1 MSRKV
6 FISFLG
12 TTDYFPSRYY
22 RGKKFCSDVEKYV
35 QIAALQ
41 YVQRQGTWTKD
52 DIAYILL
59 TSLAEERNWRDNGH
73 KDRDG
78 NIKENNGLESCIKRN
93 HFLFRYQ
100 AIPNIPEGKN
110 EKEIWQIFKT
120 IHDLI
125 NEGDEL
131 YFDITHGYR
140 YLPMLVVVLG
150 NYSKFLEK
158 AKVVHILYGNY
169 EGRDKDEKGIFIT
182 PARSPIVDL
191 QSFST
196 LQDWTYAV
204 ADFINNGNADR
215 MSALTYDISAPLI
228 KKGHERA
235 DAFNRLVLSI
245 KDFAKDMET
254 CRGQNIVN
262 GTNMTTLGE
271 NLKNIQSLLQQDNE
285 ASVDELLI
293 PVFGKI
299 REMVVDFDTDRNI
312 QNGFVAVGWCI
323 NHRLYQQAITIL
335 QESVKNYFCTMLGYQ
350 IEDDTKRKVIEA
362 LLEAAKYTSAYMLP
376 VEIGL
381 PKGETEWSVAMK
393 DIASD
398 YDALRKLRND
408 FNHSGFNERPAS
420 PSTIEETIKDK
431 YEFIKRKLSICLS
444 I

>member
-1 MSRKV
+1 MPRKV

-12 TTDYFPSRYY
+12 TTDYFPSMYY

-41 YVQRQGTWTKD
+41 YVQRQAVWTKE

-59 TSLAEERNWRDNGH
+59 TKSAEERNWHDNGH
-73 KDRDG
+73 LDRDG
-78 NIKENNGLESCIKRN
+78 NVKENAGLESCLKKCGFPFQY
-93 HFLFRYQ
+93 H
-100 AIPNIPEGKN
+100 PVTNIPEGKN

-125 NEGDEL
+125 KDNDEL

-158 AKVVHILYGNY
+158 AKVMHILYGNY
-169 EGRDKDEKGIFIT
+169 EGRDRDENGNFIT

-215 MSALTYDISAPLI
+215 MSALTYDVSAPLI

-235 DAFNRLVLSI
+235 DALNRLVLSI

-254 CRGQNIVN
+254 CRGQNIVS
-262 GTNMTTLGE
+262 GVHTTALND
-271 NLKNIQSLLQQDNE
+271 NLRNLQSLLQNDNE

-293 PVFGKI
+293 PVFEKI
-299 REMVVDFDTDRNI
+299 REMVADFDTDTNI
-312 QNGFVAVGWCI
+312 QNGFNAVGWCI

-335 QESVKNYFCTMLGYQ
+335 QESIKNYFCVMLGYQ
-350 IEDDTKRKVIEA
+350 IDDDTKRKAIEA

-376 VEIGL
+376 MEIGL
-381 PKGETEWSVAMK
+381 PKGQTEWAAAMK
-393 DIASD
+393 DIAHD
-398 YDALRKLRND
+398 YDVLRKLRND
-408 FNHSGFNERPAS
+408 FNHGGFNERPAS
-420 PSTIEETIKDK
+420 PSDIEDTIKEK
-431 YEFIKRKLSICLS
+431 FESIKSTLCI
-444 I
+444 

>member
-1 MSRKV
+1 MPRKV

-12 TTDYFPSRYY
+12 TTDYFPSKYY
-22 RGKKFCSDVEKYV
+22 RGKKFCSGVEKFV

-41 YVQRQGTWTKD
+41 YLQKPAVWTKD

-59 TSLAEERNWRDNGH
+59 TDAAEKRNWCDNGYT
-73 KDRDG
+73 DRNG
-78 NIKENNGLESCIKRN
+78 NPNVGLESTLMSMNFPFTCK
-93 HFLFRYQ
+93 
-100 AIPNIPEGKN
+100 AITNIPEGKN
-110 EKEIWQIFKT
+110 EKEIWQIFKA

-125 NEGDEL
+125 KDGDEL
-131 YFDITHGYR
+131 HFDITHAYR

-158 AKVVHILYGNY
+158 AKVMHILYGNY
-169 EGRDKDEKGIFIT
+169 EGRDKDESGNFIV

-215 MSALTYDISAPLI
+215 MTALTYDVSAPLI
-228 KKGHERA
+228 KKGQERA
-235 DAFNRLVLSI
+235 DALNRLVLSI

-254 CRGQNIVN
+254 CRGQNIVSGVHITSMN
-262 GTNMTTLGE
+262 D
-271 NLKNIQSLLQQDNE
+271 NLRNLQTLLQNDNE

-299 REMVVDFDTDRNI
+299 QEMAADFETGTNI
-312 QNGFVAVGWCI
+312 QNGFMAVDWCI

-335 QESVKNYFCTMLGYQ
+335 QESVKNYFCVMLGYR
-350 IEDDTKRKVIEA
+350 IDDDTKRKAVEA
-362 LLEAAKYTSAYMLP
+362 LLEEAKYKSAYMLP

-381 PKGETEWSVAMK
+381 PKRKTKWSEAMK
-393 DIASD
+393 DIAHD
-398 YDALRKLRND
+398 YDVLRKLRND
-408 FNHSGFNERPAS
+408 FNHGGFNELPAS
-420 PSTIEETIKDK
+420 PSEIEETITDK
-431 YEFIKRKLSICLS
+431 YKSIKSALCI
-444 I
+444 

>member
-1 MSRKV
+1 MPRKV

-22 RGKKFCSDVEKYV
+22 RGKKFCSEVEKYV

-41 YVQRQGTWTKD
+41 YVQRQAVWTKED
-52 DIAYILL
+52 VAYILL
-59 TSLAEERNWRDNGH
+59 TKSAEERNWRDNGH
-73 KDRDG
+73 RDRDG
-78 NIKENNGLESCIKRN
+78 NVKGNAGLESCLKKCGFPFQY
-93 HFLFRYQ
+93 H
-100 AIPNIPEGKN
+100 PVSDIPEGKN

-125 NEGDEL
+125 KDGDEL

-158 AKVVHILYGNY
+158 AKVMHILYGNY
-169 EGRDKDEKGIFIT
+169 EGRDRDENGSFIT

-215 MSALTYDISAPLI
+215 MSALTYDVSAPLI

-235 DAFNRLVLSI
+235 DALNRLVLSI

-262 GTNMTTLGE
+262 GVNTTALND
-271 NLKNIQSLLQQDNE
+271 NLRSLQSLLQNDNE

-293 PVFGKI
+293 PVFEKI
-299 REMVVDFDTDRNI
+299 RDMVADFDTDTNI
-312 QNGFVAVGWCI
+312 NNGFNAVGWCI

-335 QESVKNYFCTMLGYQ
+335 QESIKNYFCVLLDYQ
-350 IEDDTKRKVIEA
+350 IDDDIKRKAIEA

-381 PKGETEWSVAMK
+381 PKGETEWSMAMK
-393 DIASD
+393 EIAHD
-398 YDALRKLRND
+398 YDVLRKLRND

-420 PSTIEETIKDK
+420 PSDIEDAIREK
-431 YEFIKRKLSICLS
+431 YESIKSALGI
-444 I
+444 

>member
-22 RGKKFCSDVEKYV
+22 KGKKFCSEVEKYV

-41 YVQRQGTWTKD
+41 YVQRQAFWTKD
-52 DIAYILL
+52 DVAYFLL
-59 TSLAEERNWRDNGH
+59 TQLAEERNWRDNGH
-73 KDRDG
+73 KDREG
-78 NIKENNGLESCIKRN
+78 NVKENDGLESCLKKSK
-93 HFLFRYQ
+93 FQFKYQ
-100 AIPNIPEGKN
+100 PIPNIPEGKN

>member
-1 MSRKV
+1 MPRKV

-41 YVQRQGTWTKD
+41 YVQRQAVWTRD
-52 DIAYILL
+52 DVAYILL
-59 TSLAEERNWRDNGH
+59 TDAAEVRNWHDNGYT
-73 KDRDG
+73 DR
-78 NIKENNGLESCIKRN
+78 NGSPNVGLKSTIQSKGFPFTCK
-93 HFLFRYQ
+93 
-100 AIPNIPEGKN
+100 AITNIPEGKN

-120 IHDLI
+120 IHNLI
-125 NEGDEL
+125 KDGDEL

-158 AKVVHILYGNY
+158 AKVMHILYGNY
-169 EGRDKDEKGIFIT
+169 EGRDRDENGNFVT

-215 MSALTYDISAPLI
+215 MSALTYDVSAPLI

-235 DAFNRLVLSI
+235 DALNRLVLSI

-254 CRGQNIVN
+254 CRGQNIVSGVHSIAIN
-262 GTNMTTLGE
+262 E
-271 NLKNIQSLLQQDNE
+271 NIRNLRSLLQSDNE

-299 REMVVDFDTDRNI
+299 REMVADFDTDTNI
-312 QNGFVAVGWCI
+312 QNGFIAVGWCI
-323 NHRLYQQAITIL
+323 DHRLYQQAITIL
-335 QESVKNYFCTMLGYQ
+335 QESVKNYFCVILGYQ
-350 IEDDTKRKVIEA
+350 IDDDTKRKAIEA
-362 LLEAAKYTSAYMLP
+362 LLEAAKYTSAYLLP

-381 PKGETEWSVAMK
+381 PKGETAWSMGMK
-393 DIASD
+393 DIAHD
-398 YDALRKLRND
+398 YDVLRKLRND
-408 FNHSGFNERPAS
+408 FNHGGFNERPAS
-420 PSTIEETIKDK
+420 PSDIEDTIREK
-431 YEFIKRKLSICLS
+431 YESIKLALDI
-444 I
+444 

>member
-1 MSRKV
+1 MPRKV

-41 YVQRQGTWTKD
+41 YVQRQAVWTKED
-52 DIAYILL
+52 MAYILL
-59 TSLAEERNWRDNGH
+59 TKSAEERNWRDNGH
-73 KDRDG
+73 RDRDG
-78 NIKENNGLESCIKRN
+78 NVKENTGLESCLKKCSFP
-93 HFLFRYQ
+93 FLYH
-100 AIPNIPEGKN
+100 PVTNIPEGKN

-120 IHDLI
+120 IHNLI
-125 NEGDEL
+125 KDGDEL

-158 AKVVHILYGNY
+158 ARVMHILYGNY
-169 EGRDKDEKGIFIT
+169 EGRDRDENGNFIT

-215 MSALTYDISAPLI
+215 MSALTYDVSAPLI

-235 DAFNRLVLSI
+235 DALNRLVLSI
-245 KDFAKDMET
+245 KDFSKDMET
-254 CRGQNIVN
+254 CRGQNIVS
-262 GTNMTTLGE
+262 GVHTTAMND
-271 NLKNIQSLLQQDNE
+271 NLRNLQSLLLNDNE

-299 REMVVDFDTDRNI
+299 REMVVDFDTDTNI
-312 QNGFVAVGWCI
+312 QNGFMAVGWCI

-335 QESVKNYFCTMLGYQ
+335 QESVKNYFCVMLGYQ
-350 IEDDTKRKVIEA
+350 IDDDTKRKAVEA
-362 LLEAAKYTSAYMLP
+362 LFEAAKYTSAYMLP
-376 VEIGL
+376 VEIGS
-381 PKGETEWSVAMK
+381 PKGETEWAMAMK
-393 DIASD
+393 DIALD
-398 YDALRKLRND
+398 YDVLRKLRND
-408 FNHSGFNERPAS
+408 FNHGGFNERPSS
-420 PSTIEETIKDK
+420 PSDIEDTIKEK
-431 YEFIKRKLSICLS
+431 YESIKSALGI
-444 I
+444 

>member
-1 MSRKV
+1 MPRKV

-12 TTDYFPSRYY
+12 TTDYFPSMYY

-41 YVQRQGTWTKD
+41 YVQRQAVWTKE

-59 TSLAEERNWRDNGH
+59 TKSAEERNWHDNGH
-73 KDRDG
+73 LDRDG
-78 NIKENNGLESCIKRN
+78 NVKENAGLESCLKKCGFPFQY
-93 HFLFRYQ
+93 H
-100 AIPNIPEGKN
+100 PVTNIPEGKN

-125 NEGDEL
+125 KDDDEL

-158 AKVVHILYGNY
+158 AKVMHILYGNY
-169 EGRDKDEKGIFIT
+169 EGRDRDENGNFIT

-215 MSALTYDISAPLI
+215 MSTLTYDVSAPLI

-235 DAFNRLVLSI
+235 DALNRLVLSI

-254 CRGQNIVN
+254 CRGQNIVS
-262 GTNMTTLGE
+262 GVHTTAMND
-271 NLKNIQSLLQQDNE
+271 NLRNLQSLLQNDNE

-299 REMVVDFDTDRNI
+299 REMVADFDTDTNI
-312 QNGFVAVGWCI
+312 QNGFMAVGWCI

-335 QESVKNYFCTMLGYQ
+335 QESIKNYFAVLLGYQ
-350 IEDDTKRKVIEA
+350 IDDDTKRKAIEA

-376 VEIGL
+376 VVIGL
-381 PKGETEWSVAMK
+381 PKGQTEWAAAMK
-393 DIASD
+393 DISHD
-398 YDALRKLRND
+398 YDVLRKLRND
-408 FNHSGFNERPAS
+408 FNHGGFNERPAS
-420 PSTIEETIKDK
+420 PSDIEDTIREK
-431 YEFIKRKLSICLS
+431 YESIKLALGI
-444 I
+444 

>member
-12 TTDYFPSRYY
+12 TTDYFPSMYY
-22 RGKKFCSDVEKYV
+22 RGKKFCSEVEKYV

-41 YVQRQGTWTKD
+41 YVQRQAVWTKD
-52 DIAYILL
+52 DVAYFLL
-59 TSLAEERNWRDNGH
+59 TQLAEERNWRDNGH
-73 KDRDG
+73 KDREG
-78 NIKENNGLESCIKRN
+78 NIKENDGLESRFKN
-93 HFLFRYQ
+93 SHFPFKYQ

-169 EGRDKDEKGIFIT
+169 EGRDKDENGDFIS

-215 MSALTYDISAPLI
+215 MSALTYDVSAPLI

-235 DAFNRLVLSI
+235 DAINRLVLSI

-254 CRGQNIVN
+254 CRGQNIVESGN
-262 GTNMTTLGE
+262 TKALNE
-271 NLKNIQSLLQQDNE
+271 NLRNLQSLLQNDNE
-285 ASVDELLI
+285 VSVDELLI
-293 PVFGKI
+293 PVFEKI
-299 REMVVDFDTDRNI
+299 QEMVADFDTGRNI

-335 QESVKNYFCTMLGYQ
+335 QESVKNYFCSKLDYD
-350 IEDDTKRKVIEA
+350 IKDDTKRKAIES

-381 PKGETEWSVAMK
+381 PKGVTKWSVAMK
-393 DIASD
+393 DVAND

-420 PSTIEETIKDK
+420 PSAIEDMIKDK
-431 YEFIKRKLSICLS
+431 YESIKLALDI
-444 I
+444 

>member
-22 RGKKFCSDVEKYV
+22 RGKKFCSEVEKYV

-41 YVQRQGTWTKD
+41 YVQGKAVWTKED
-52 DIAYILL
+52 VAYILL
-59 TSLAEERNWRDNGH
+59 TKSAEERNWHDNGH
-73 KDRDG
+73 RDRDG
-78 NIKENNGLESCIKRN
+78 NVKENAGLESCLKRN
-93 HFLFRYQ
+93 RFPFQYHPVQ
-100 AIPNIPEGKN
+100 NIPEGKN
-110 EKEIWQIFKT
+110 EKEIWQIFKK
-120 IHDLI
+120 IHGLI
-125 NEGDEL
+125 KDGDEL
-131 YFDITHGYR
+131 YFDITYGYR

-158 AKVVHILYGNY
+158 AKVIHILYGNY
-169 EGRDKDEKGIFIT
+169 EGRDRDENGNFVT

-191 QSFST
+191 QSFSI

-215 MSALTYDISAPLI
+215 MSDLTYDVSAPLI

-235 DAFNRLVLSI
+235 DALNRLVLSI

-254 CRGQNIVN
+254 CRGQNIVDGVN
-262 GTNMTTLGE
+262 TTALND
-271 NLKNIQSLLQQDNE
+271 NLKILQSLLQNDND

-299 REMVVDFDTDRNI
+299 REMVADFDTDTNI
-312 QNGFVAVGWCI
+312 QNGFMAVDWCI
-323 NHRLYQQAITIL
+323 SHRLYQQAITIL
-335 QESVKNYFCTMLGYQ
+335 QESVKNYFCVMLGYR
-350 IEDDTKRKVIEA
+350 IEDDIKRKKIEA

-393 DIASD
+393 DVASD
-398 YDALRKLRND
+398 YDVLRKLRND

-420 PSTIEETIKDK
+420 PSVIEETIKDK
-431 YEFIKRKLSICLS
+431 YKSIKSALDI
-444 I
+444 

>member
-12 TTDYFPSRYY
+12 TTDYFPSIYY

-41 YVQRQGTWTKD
+41 YVQRQAVWTKD
-52 DIAYILL
+52 DVAYVLL
-59 TSLAEERNWRDNGH
+59 TNAAEARNWHDYGYTDRNGNP
-73 KDRDG
+73 
-78 NIKENNGLESCIKRN
+78 NIGLESTIKTMN
-93 HFLFRYQ
+93 FPFACQ
-100 AIPNIPEGKN
+100 AITNIPKGKN

-125 NEGDEL
+125 KDDDEL

-158 AKVVHILYGNY
+158 AKVMHILYGNY
-169 EGRDKDEKGIFIT
+169 EGRDRDENGNFVT

-215 MSALTYDISAPLI
+215 MSALTYGVSAPLI

-235 DAFNRLVLSI
+235 EALNRLVLSI

-254 CRGQNIVN
+254 CRGKNIVN
-262 GTNMTTLGE
+262 GINTTALNE
-271 NLKNIQSLLQQDNE
+271 NLRSLQSILRSDND

-299 REMVVDFDTDRNI
+299 REMVSGFDTDTNI
-312 QNGFVAVGWCI
+312 QNGFIAVGWCI
-323 NHRLYQQAITIL
+323 EHRLYQQAVTIL
-335 QESVKNYFCTMLGYQ
+335 QESVKNYFCVMLGYQ
-350 IEDDTKRKVIEA
+350 IDDDNKRKKIEA
-362 LLEAAKYTSAYMLP
+362 LLEAAKRTSAYMLP

-381 PKGETEWSVAMK
+381 PKGETKWSVSMK
-393 DIASD
+393 DVSSD
-398 YDALRKLRND
+398 YDVLRKLRND
-408 FNHSGFNERPAS
+408 FNHSGFNECPAS
-420 PSTIEETIKDK
+420 PFVIEDTIRERYESIKS
-431 YEFIKRKLSICLS
+431 ELGI
-444 I
+444 

>member
-1 MSRKV
+1 MPRKV

-41 YVQRQGTWTKD
+41 YVQRQAVWTKED
-52 DIAYILL
+52 VAYILL
-59 TSLAEERNWRDNGH
+59 TKPAEERNWRDNGH
-73 KDRDG
+73 RDRDG
-78 NIKENNGLESCIKRN
+78 NVKENAGLESCLKKCGFPFQY
-93 HFLFRYQ
+93 H
-100 AIPNIPEGKN
+100 PVTNIPEGKN
-110 EKEIWQIFKT
+110 EKEIWQIFKI
-120 IHDLI
+120 IHDI
-125 NEGDEL
+125 IKDGDEL

-158 AKVVHILYGNY
+158 ARVMHILYGNY
-169 EGRDKDEKGIFIT
+169 EGRDRDENGNCIT

-215 MSALTYDISAPLI
+215 MSALTYDVSAPLI

-235 DAFNRLVLSI
+235 DALNRLVLSI

-254 CRGQNIVN
+254 CRGQNIVS
-262 GTNMTTLGE
+262 GVHTTAMND
-271 NLKNIQSLLQQDNE
+271 NLRNLQSLLQNDNE

-299 REMVVDFDTDRNI
+299 REMVADFDTDTNI
-312 QNGFVAVGWCI
+312 QNGFMAVGWCI

-335 QESVKNYFCTMLGYQ
+335 QESVKNYFCVMLGYQ
-350 IEDDTKRKVIEA
+350 IDDDTKRKAVEA
-362 LLEAAKYTSAYMLP
+362 LFEAAKYTSAYMLP
-376 VEIGL
+376 VEIGS
-381 PKGETEWSVAMK
+381 PKGETEWAMAMK
-393 DIASD
+393 DIALD
-398 YDALRKLRND
+398 YDVLRKLRND
-408 FNHSGFNERPAS
+408 FNHGGFNERPSS
-420 PSTIEETIKDK
+420 PSDIEDTIKEK
-431 YEFIKRKLSICLS
+431 YESIKSALGI
-444 I
+444 

>member
-1 MSRKV
+1 MPRKV

-22 RGKKFCSDVEKYV
+22 RGKKFCSEVEKYV

-41 YVQRQGTWTKD
+41 YVQRQAVWTKED
-52 DIAYILL
+52 VAYILL
-59 TSLAEERNWRDNGH
+59 TKSAEERNWCDNGH
-73 KDRDG
+73 RDREG
-78 NIKENNGLESCIKRN
+78 NMKENAGLESCLNKCSFP
-93 HFLFRYQ
+93 FLCH
-100 AIPNIPEGKN
+100 PVTGIPEGKN
-110 EKEIWQIFKT
+110 EKEIWQIFKI

-125 NEGDEL
+125 KDGDEL

-158 AKVVHILYGNY
+158 AKVMHILYGNY
-169 EGRDKDEKGIFIT
+169 EGRDRDENGNFIN

-215 MSALTYDISAPLI
+215 MSALTYDVSAPLI

-235 DAFNRLVLSI
+235 AALNRLVLSI

-254 CRGQNIVN
+254 CRGQNIVS
-262 GTNMTTLGE
+262 GVHTTAMNE
-271 NLKNIQSLLQQDNE
+271 NLKTLQYLLLNDNE

-299 REMVVDFDTDRNI
+299 REMVADFDEDTNI
-312 QNGFVAVGWCI
+312 HNGFMAASWCI

-335 QESVKNYFCTMLGYQ
+335 QESVKNYFCVMLGYQ
-350 IEDDTKRKVIEA
+350 IDDDTKRKKVEA
-362 LLEAAKYTSAYMLP
+362 LLEAAKYTNAYMLP

-381 PKGETEWSVAMK
+381 PKGDIEWAVAMK
-393 DIASD
+393 EIAYD
-398 YDALRKLRND
+398 YDVLRKLRND
-408 FNHSGFNERPAS
+408 FNHGGFNERPAS
-420 PSTIEETIKDK
+420 PSDIEDTIIEK
-431 YEFIKRKLSICLS
+431 YESIKLVFGI
-444 I
+444 